1 MDKWNLDFF
10 WVDCI
15 ILNKWRV
22 KRLYSLILLSCKT
35 TMFSLYWTQ
44 IWSTYCP
51 STKTYFSNI
60 LKSAANSSKMSTETF
75 HSVKNIT
82 KFVVLDN
89 SVKQKLFLL
98 DKSIKTMLGSSVKH
112 TFQMRWDNNTY

>member
-1 MDKWNLDFF
+1 
-10 WVDCI
+10 
-15 ILNKWRV
+15 
-22 KRLYSLILLSCKT
+22 
-35 TMFSLYWTQ
+35 
-44 IWSTYCP
+44 
-51 STKTYFSNI
+51 
-60 LKSAANSSKMSTETF
+60 MSTETF